1 MATFFCSTPRC
12 SRQWKNFRGRDVPR
26 GPKCRDCGQRTTRLA
41 KLPPGAR
48 ASIRP
53 EFFEYYD
60 ESLGQPIRSREHKKR
75 VQRSLGACDWE
86 PVNNSPGSQ
95 LSERLQ
101 RRGT

>member
-1 MATFFCSTPRC
+1 MARGRFYCSTPRC
-12 SRQWKNFRGRDVPR
+12 ALQWKDVAFLRCRSCGRP
-26 GPKCRDCGQRTTRLA
+26 TTRLA
-41 KLPPGAR
+41 KVPPGAR
-48 ASIRP
+48 ASIRT

-75 VQRSLGACDWE
+75 VQRSIGAQDWE
-86 PVNNSPGSQ
+86 PVGRSPGSQ